1 MTQLD
6 TTSKRKSSRTF
17 RWAVLTALVI
27 LIVVAACS
35 SFLRSYE
42 LIYRENGMLEGLS
55 VLLWCLS
62 ALLGLWAAFRRSTMD
77 HRLLAFLLTTIA
89 FLAALREVDAHIWLN
104 PQHLGALGVRY
115 KINWWLDSDVSLAL
129 KLGWALVFLALV
141 CSVLYPLTKSWR
153 TLWRSLLARET
164 VPLLVLASIA
174 FLGMGFALDD
184 LLRHS
189 SRIGPDTRQLMEETA
204 EVLGAALYLTA
215 VITHLREKVVTPR

>member
-1 MTQLD
+1 MVAPQAVASGAPMERWNWRTM
-6 TTSKRKSSRTF
+6 SSPT
-17 RWAVLTALVI
+17 VI
-27 LIVVAACS
+27 S
-35 SFLRSYE
+35 GS
-42 LIYRENGMLEGLS
+42 
-55 VLLWCLS
+55 
-62 ALLGLWAAFRRSTMD
+62 AFRRSTMD
-77 HRLLAFLLTTIA
+77 HRLLAFLLATIA

-164 VPLLVLASIA
+164 VPLLVLASMA

-204 EVLGAALYLTA
+204 EALGGALYLVA
-215 VITHLREKVVTPR
+215 VFVHTREKAVSAR

>member
-1 MTQLD
+1 MKLLKGATL
-6 TTSKRKSSRTF
+6 S
-17 RWAVLTALVI
+17 ALAIFI
-27 LIVVAACS
+27 LVAACS
-35 SFLRSYE
+35 SVLRNQE
-42 LIYRENGMLEGLS
+42 LIYRENGILEILS
-55 VLLWCLS
+55 VMLWSVS
-62 ALLGLWAAFRRSTMD
+62 ALLAFRAGFRTSTTEQ
-77 HRLLAFLLTTIA
+77 RLLAFLLAAIA
-89 FLAALREVDAHIWLN
+89 LLAALREVDAHIWLN

-129 KLGWALVFLALV
+129 KLGWALIFLAV
-141 CSVLYPLTKSWR
+141 ACSVLYPLTKSWR

-164 VPLLVLASIA
+164 VPLLVLASMV

>member
-1 MTQLD
+1 MKLLKGATL
-6 TTSKRKSSRTF
+6 S
-17 RWAVLTALVI
+17 ALAIFI
-27 LIVVAACS
+27 LVAACS
-35 SFLRSYE
+35 SVLGDQE
-42 LIYRENGMLEGLS
+42 LIYRENGILEILS
-55 VLLWCLS
+55 VMLWSVS
-62 ALLGLWAAFRRSTMD
+62 ALLAFRAAFRTSPTE
-77 HRLLAFLLTTIA
+77 HRLLAFLLAAIA
-89 FLAALREVDAHIWLN
+89 LLAALREIDAHIWLN

-115 KINWWLDSDVSLAL
+115 KINWWLDSNVSLLL
-129 KLGWALVFLALV
+129 KLGWALVFLALA

-164 VPLLVLASIA
+164 VPLLVLASMV